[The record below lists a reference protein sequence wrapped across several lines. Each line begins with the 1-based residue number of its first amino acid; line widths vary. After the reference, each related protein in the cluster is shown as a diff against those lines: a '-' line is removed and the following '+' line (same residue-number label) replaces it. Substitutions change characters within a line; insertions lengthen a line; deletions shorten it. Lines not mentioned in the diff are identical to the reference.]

1 MIKSVARVYRWT
13 PEVIGNLYLDDA
25 DFFGLWY
32 WYEDAKQMDND
43 LTNG

>member
-25 DFFGLWY
+25 DFLGLWY
-32 WYEDAKQMDND
+32 WYEDAKEMNKIE
-43 LTNG
+43 